1 MDSLTGF
8 VVFLI
13 VCLVFAYLCHVF
25 ANRKINKAKVVIAS
39 REERGKPLPEDVVK
53 HMLGSAGFIAVTCST
68 ISFISLIISLSCLAF
83 WFFP

>member
-13 VCLVFAYLCHVF
+13 VCLVFGYLCHVF
-25 ANRKINKAKVVIAS
+25 ANRKINKAKAVIES
-39 REERGKPLPEDVVK
+39 REARGKPLPEDVVK
-53 HMLGSAGFIAVTCST
+53 YMLGGAGFIAVTCAT
-68 ISFISLIISLSCLAF
+68 ISFISLIIALSCLAF